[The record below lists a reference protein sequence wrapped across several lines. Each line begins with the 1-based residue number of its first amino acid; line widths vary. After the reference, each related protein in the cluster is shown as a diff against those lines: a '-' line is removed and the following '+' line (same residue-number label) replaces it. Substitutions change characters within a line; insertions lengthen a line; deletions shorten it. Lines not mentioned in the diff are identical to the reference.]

1 MRVLLLVNPTASSVT
16 PRKRRAIRRIIGSEH
31 EVEVAETS
39 RRGHAK
45 LLAHAAAR
53 DHFDVVAVYAGD
65 GTLNEA
71 ASGLLHSDTV
81 LSPLPGGSTNVYSQT
96 LGYPRHAD
104 DAARALLSALERD
117 SVKRVSV
124 GMTND
129 RPFLFC
135 TGIGFDASVIRRVER
150 HSRRLK
156 RLASHPLHVA
166 AAFHT
171 FFSADG
177 RGVRVDIDVGTT
189 GDGSNGDE
197 DGSEAVERIS
207 DVRFGIVSKTTPY
220 THLGRLPLHV
230 NRHAGLDTRL
240 SLTAFTQLR
249 ALSLIGGAAS
259 SIRTGKFLHGRK
271 DVVQL
276 DDIGALHVR
285 AESPFPYQVDGDDVG
300 DTDELRI
307 ALEPDAL
314 TVALPPR
321 APRRGRS

>member
-16 PRKRRAIRRIIGSEH
+16 PRKRRAIRRILASRH
-31 EVEVAETS
+31 DVEVAETS

-53 DHFDVVAVYAGD
+53 DGFDVVAVYSGD

-71 ASGLLHSDTV
+71 ASGLLHTGTA

-104 DAARALLSALERD
+104 DAARALLGALAQD
-117 SVKRVSV
+117 SVKRVGV
-124 GMTND
+124 GMTNE

-156 RLASHPLHVA
+156 RMASHPLHIA

-177 RGVRVDIDVGTT
+177 RAVRVDIDVETGT
-189 GDGSNGDE
+189 GRR
-197 DGSEAVERIS
+197 ERVS
-207 DVRFGIVSKTTPY
+207 GARFGIVSKTTPY
-220 THLGRLPLHV
+220 THLGRIPIHV

-259 SIRTGKFLHGRK
+259 AMRKGKFLHGRK

-276 DDIGALHVR
+276 DDIAALHVR
-285 AESPFPYQVDGDDVG
+285 SEAPFAYQVDGDDVG
-300 DTDELRI
+300 DTNELRI

-314 TVALPPR
+314 TVALPPP
-321 APRRGRS
+321 APRREHS

>member
-31 EVEVAETS
+31 DVEVAETS

-53 DHFDVVAVYAGD
+53 DQFDVVAVYAGD

-71 ASGLLHSDTV
+71 GSGLLHSETV
-81 LSPLPGGSTNVYSQT
+81 LSPLPGGSTNVYSET

-104 DAARALLSALERD
+104 DAARALLTALEHD

-156 RLASHPLHVA
+156 RLASHPLHIA

-171 FFSADG
+171 FFSAEG
-177 RGVRVDIDVGTT
+177 RRVRVDIDVNEGTET
-189 GDGSNGDE
+189 
-197 DGSEAVERIS
+197 AERIS

-285 AESPFPYQVDGDDVG
+285 ADEPFPYQVDGDDVG
-300 DTDELRI
+300 DTNELRI

-321 APRRGRS
+321 APRRERS

>member
-16 PRKRRAIRRIIGSEH
+16 PRKRRAIRRILATEH
-31 EVEVAETS
+31 DVEVAETS
-39 RRGHAK
+39 RRGHAM
-45 LLAHAAAR
+45 LLARAAAR
-53 DHFDVVAVYAGD
+53 DRFDVIAVYSGD

-71 ASGLLHSDTV
+71 ATGLLHTDTV
-81 LSPLPGGSTNVYSQT
+81 LAPLPGGSTNVYSET
-96 LGYPRHAD
+96 LGYPRHAG
-104 DAARALLSALERD
+104 DAARALLAALERNA
-117 SVKRVSV
+117 VKRVSV

-129 RPFLFC
+129 RAFLFC

-150 HSRRLK
+150 HGRRLK

-177 RGVRVDIDVGTT
+177 RSVRVDIDIDDGAGTT
-189 GDGSNGDE
+189 Q
-197 DGSEAVERIS
+197 RIS
-207 DVRFGIVSKTTPY
+207 DVRFAIISKTSPY

-230 NRHAGLDTRL
+230 NRNAGLDTRL

-259 SIRTGKFLHGRK
+259 SIRTGKFLHNRK

-276 DDIGALHVR
+276 DDLARLHVR
-285 AESPFPYQVDGDDVG
+285 SEEPFPYQVDGDDVG

-307 ALEPDAL
+307 ALESDAL
-314 TVALPPR
+314 TIALPPP
-321 APRRGRS
+321 APHRERS

>member
-16 PRKRRAIRRIIGSEH
+16 PRKRRAIRRILASEH
-31 EVEVAETS
+31 DVEVAETS

-53 DHFDVVAVYAGD
+53 DGFDVVAVYSGD

-71 ASGLLHSDTV
+71 ASGLLHTGTA

-104 DAARALLSALERD
+104 DSARALLGALAHD
-117 SVKRVSV
+117 SVKRVGV
-124 GMTND
+124 GMTNE

-156 RLASHPLHVA
+156 RMASHPLHIA

-177 RGVRVDIDVGTT
+177 RGVRVDIDVDT
-189 GDGSNGDE
+189 GGANTGE
-197 DGSEAVERIS
+197 GGRERIS
-207 DVRFGIVSKTTPY
+207 GARFGIVSKTTPY
-220 THLGRLPLHV
+220 THLGRLPIHV
-230 NRHAGLDTRL
+230 NRNAGLDTGL

-259 SIRTGKFLHGRK
+259 AMRTGKFLHGRK

-276 DDIGALHVR
+276 DDIAALHVR
-285 AESPFPYQVDGDDVG
+285 SEAAFPYQVDGDDVG
-300 DTDELRI
+300 DTNELRI

-314 TVALPPR
+314 TIALPPP
-321 APRRGRS
+321 APRRERS

>member
-16 PRKRRAIRRIIGSEH
+16 PRKRRAIRRILAAEH
-31 EVEVAETS
+31 DVEVAETS

-53 DHFDVVAVYAGD
+53 DRFDVVAVYAGD

-96 LGYPRHAD
+96 LGYPRQGD
-104 DAARALLSALERD
+104 DAARALLEALGQG
-117 SVKRVSV
+117 STKRVSV

-135 TGIGFDASVIRRVER
+135 TGVGFDASVIRRVER

-156 RLASHPLHVA
+156 RVASHPLHIA

-171 FFSADG
+171 FFSTDG
-177 RGVRVDIDVGTT
+177 RAVRVDLDVLGA
-189 GDGSNGDE
+189 DGG
-197 DGSEAVERIS
+197 ERIS
-207 DVRFGIVSKTTPY
+207 GARFAIISKTSPY
-220 THLGRLPLHV
+220 THLGRVPLHV
-230 NRHAGLDTRL
+230 NRNAGLDTPL

-259 SIRTGKFLHGRK
+259 SIRTGKFLHNRK

-276 DDIGALHVR
+276 DGLTALHVR
-285 AESPFPYQVDGDDVG
+285 SEQPFPYQVEGDDVG

-307 ALEPDAL
+307 ALEDDAL

-321 APRRGRS
+321 APRRGHS

>member
-31 EVEVAETS
+31 DVEVAETS

-45 LLAHAAAR
+45 LLAHAAAGDR
-53 DHFDVVAVYAGD
+53 FDVVAVYAGD

-81 LSPLPGGSTNVYSQT
+81 LAPLPGGSTNVYSQT

-104 DAARALLSALERD
+104 DAARALLAALEHD
-117 SVKRVSV
+117 SVKRVGV

-135 TGIGFDASVIRRVER
+135 TGIGFDAAVIRRVER

-171 FFSADG
+171 FYSADG
-177 RGVRVDIDVGTT
+177 RRIRVDIDVGST
-189 GDGSNGDE
+189 GNDNGRE
-197 DGSEAVERIS
+197 EVERIS

-249 ALSLIGGAAS
+249 ALSLLGGAAS
-259 SIRTGKFLHGRK
+259 SIRTGKFLHNRK

-276 DDIGALHVR
+276 DDIGALYVR
-285 AESPFPYQVDGDDVG
+285 ADEPFPYQVDGDDVG
-300 DTDELRI
+300 DTTELRI
-307 ALEPDAL
+307 ALDEDAL

-321 APRRGRS
+321 SPRRERS

>member
-16 PRKRRAIRRIIGSEH
+16 PRKRRAIRRILGSEH
-31 EVEVAETS
+31 DVEVAETS

-45 LLAHAAAR
+45 LLAHAASR

-71 ASGLLHSDTV
+71 ASGLLHSTTM

-104 DAARALLSALERD
+104 DAARALLAALEQS

-156 RLASHPLHVA
+156 RLASHPLHIA
-166 AAFHT
+166 AAFNT
-171 FFSADG
+171 FYSADG
-177 RGVRVDIDVGTT
+177 RRVRVDIDVVPA
-189 GDGSNGDE
+189 GDE
-197 DGSEAVERIS
+197 GATPTVERIS

-230 NRHAGLDTRL
+230 NRHAGLDTPL
-240 SLTAFTQLR
+240 SLTAFTQLK
-249 ALSLIGGAAS
+249 ALSLLGGAAS
-259 SIRTGKFLHGRK
+259 SIRTGKFLHSRK

-300 DTDELRI
+300 DTNELHI
-307 ALEPDAL
+307 ALENDAL
-314 TVALPPR
+314 TVVLPPR
-321 APRRGRS
+321 APRRERS

>member
-16 PRKRRAIRRIIGSEH
+16 PRKRRAIRRIIASQH
-31 EVEVAETS
+31 DVEVAETS

-53 DHFDVVAVYAGD
+53 DKFDVVAVYAGD

-71 ASGLLHSDTV
+71 ASGLLHTDTA
-81 LSPLPGGSTNVYSQT
+81 LSALPGGSTNVYSQT
-96 LGYPRHAD
+96 LGYPRAAD
-104 DAARALLSALERD
+104 DAARALLDALSHD

-124 GMTND
+124 GMTNE

-156 RLASHPLHVA
+156 RLASHPLHIA
-166 AAFHT
+166 AAFNT

-177 RGVRVDIDVGTT
+177 RAVRVDIDVDPDI
-189 GDGSNGDE
+189 DGAGGKTN
-197 DGSEAVERIS
+197 ERIS
-207 DVRFGIVSKTTPY
+207 DVRFGIISKTTPY

-230 NRHAGLDTRL
+230 NRNAGLDTRL
-240 SLTAFTQLR
+240 SLTAFTQLK

-271 DVVQL
+271 DVAQL
-276 DDIGALHVR
+276 DDIGTLHVR
-285 AESPFPYQVDGDDVG
+285 AETPFPYQVDGDDVG
-300 DTDELRI
+300 DTTELHI
-307 ALEPDAL
+307 ALETDAL
-314 TVALPPR
+314 TVALPPP
-321 APRRGRS
+321 APHREHS

>member
-16 PRKRRAIRRIIGSEH
+16 PRKRRAIRRILATEH
-31 EVEVAETS
+31 DVEVAETS
-39 RRGHAK
+39 RRGHAM
-45 LLAHAAAR
+45 LLARAAAR
-53 DHFDVVAVYAGD
+53 DRFDVVAVYSGD

-71 ASGLLHSDTV
+71 ATGLLHTDTV
-81 LSPLPGGSTNVYSQT
+81 LAPLPGGSTNVYSET

-104 DAARALLSALERD
+104 DAARALLAALERTA
-117 SVKRVSV
+117 VKRVSV

-177 RGVRVDIDVGTT
+177 RSVRVDIDI
-189 GDGSNGDE
+189 E
-197 DGSEAVERIS
+197 DGAGHHESIRH
-207 DVRFGIVSKTTPY
+207 VRFGIVSKTTPY

-230 NRHAGLDTRL
+230 NRNAGLDSRL
-240 SLTAFTQLR
+240 SVTAFTQLR

-259 SIRTGKFLHGRK
+259 AMRSGRFLHSRK

-276 DDIGALHVR
+276 DDLTRLHVR
-285 AESPFPYQVDGDDVG
+285 AEQPFPYQVDGDDVG

-307 ALEPDAL
+307 ALERDAL
-314 TVALPPR
+314 TIALPPP
-321 APRRGRS
+321 APHRGRS

>member
-16 PRKRRAIRRIIGSEH
+16 PRKRRAIRRILAAEH

-39 RRGHAK
+39 RRGHAM
-45 LLAHAAAR
+45 LLARAATR
-53 DHFDVVAVYAGD
+53 DQFDVVAVYSGD

-71 ASGLLHSDTV
+71 ATGLLHSGTV
-81 LSPLPGGSTNVYSQT
+81 LAPLPGGSTNVYSQT
-96 LGYPRHAD
+96 LGYPHAAD
-104 DAARALLSALERD
+104 DAARALLAALEHNAR
-117 SVKRVSV
+117 KRVSV

-129 RPFLFC
+129 RAFLFC

-156 RLASHPLHVA
+156 RLASHPLHIA

-171 FFSADG
+171 FFSAEG
-177 RGVRVDIDVGTT
+177 RKVRVDIDIDD
-189 GDGSNGDE
+189 DGGH
-197 DGSEAVERIS
+197 VETIR
-207 DVRFGIVSKTTPY
+207 DVRFGIISKTTPY
-220 THLGRLPLHV
+220 THLGRIPIHV
-230 NRHAGLDTRL
+230 NRNASIDSRL

-259 SIRTGKFLHGRK
+259 AMRKGKFLHGRK

-276 DDIGALHVR
+276 DDLARLHVR
-285 AESPFPYQVDGDDVG
+285 AETPFPYQVDGDDVG

-307 ALEPDAL
+307 GLEADAL
-314 TVALPPR
+314 TVALPPP
-321 APRRGRS
+321 APRREHS